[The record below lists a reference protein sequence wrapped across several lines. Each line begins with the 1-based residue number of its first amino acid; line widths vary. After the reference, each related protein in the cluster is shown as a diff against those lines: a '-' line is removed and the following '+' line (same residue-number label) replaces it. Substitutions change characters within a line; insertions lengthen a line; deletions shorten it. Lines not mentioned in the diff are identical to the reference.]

1 LADYDTSLK
10 VFRKVYKD
18 CQLSYNGNRYK
29 VPYQAIGKKV
39 MLKVKGQLIR
49 IYHDQDLLASYQEP
63 PGKGQVIG
71 DPGIYEQLKRDKEQL
86 GRKYGQNK
94 GQATRGLSNGSLYPD
109 VALRPLAEY
118 ERYAGGG
125 VQWNN

>member
-1 LADYDTSLK
+1 
-10 VFRKVYKD
+10 
-18 CQLSYNGNRYK
+18 
-29 VPYQAIGKKV
+29 
-39 MLKVKGQLIR
+39 
-49 IYHDQDLLASYQEP
+49 
-63 PGKGQVIG
+63 
-71 DPGIYEQLKRDKEQL
+71 L

-118 ERYAGGG
+118 EQYTAGG

>member
-1 LADYDTSLK
+1 DYDTSVK

-29 VPYQAIGKKV
+29 VPYEVIGKKV

-49 IYHDQDLLASYQEP
+49 IYQDQDLLASYQEP

-71 DPGIYEQLKRDKEQL
+71 DPGIYERLKRDQAQL
-86 GRKYGQNK
+86 GRKYGQSK
-94 GQATRGLSNGSLYPD
+94 GKATRGLSNGSLYPD
-109 VALRPLAEY
+109 VALRPLSEY
-118 ERYAGGG
+118 ERYAGG
-125 VQWNN
+125 VSWSN

>member
-1 LADYDTSLK
+1 
-10 VFRKVYKD
+10 
-18 CQLSYNGNRYK
+18 
-29 VPYQAIGKKV
+29 
-39 MLKVKGQLIR
+39 
-49 IYHDQDLLASYQEP
+49 
-63 PGKGQVIG
+63 
-71 DPGIYEQLKRDKEQL
+71 L